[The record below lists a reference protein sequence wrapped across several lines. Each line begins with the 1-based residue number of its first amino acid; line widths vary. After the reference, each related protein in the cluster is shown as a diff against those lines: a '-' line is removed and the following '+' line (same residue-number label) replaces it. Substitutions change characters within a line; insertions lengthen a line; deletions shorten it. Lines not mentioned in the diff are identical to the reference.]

1 MSYAY
6 GQSDSG
12 QDLIQ
17 GGLFCVAGDASNQ
30 ALNIPGIISK
40 IYESIL
46 NTCSGFFV
54 RPETL
59 NFNNFYMQE
68 SQLLTCNNKNLP
80 GPISWNISIFN
91 NTNSNFNPCAPYFYA
106 NISSL
111 FNQRCMGINSA
122 SARDSMVTDVVMLSV
137 IFGVIGA
144 GLLCSY
150 GLRKRS
156 EKRARAALLFDPVA
170 HEQRREIEMRV
181 IVAAHP
187 M

>member
-6 GQSDSG
+6 GHSNTG

-17 GGLFCVAGDASNQ
+17 GGLFCVAGDSSNQ

-68 SQLLTCNNKNLP
+68 SQLLTCNNQNLP

-91 NTNSNFNPCAPYFYA
+91 NTNSNFNPCSQYFYA

-111 FNQRCMGINSA
+111 FNQSCMGIKSA
-122 SARDSMVTDVVMLSV
+122 SGRDSTVTDLIMLFA

-144 GLLCSY
+144 GILCGY
-150 GLRKRS
+150 ELRRRS
-156 EKRARAALLFDPVA
+156 ERRARAALLFDPVV
-170 HEQRREIEMRV
+170 HEQRREIEMRA

-187 M
+187 